1 MKKLLF
7 ICVLQVFCL
16 SLWAQGEVKVI
27 TSGGIQ
33 IIDNNEKRQ
42 APTRIVFWTN
52 TLSQGTIKVYFNGHY
67 AGQITSRYTSAPNC
81 GASGCVTVNV
91 SGTGNTWYGIASD
104 GTRWESSQAHLVA
117 GCNSIRLYSTGSRPS
132 GSTRS
137 NSNTQS
143 GSGSNNTSN
152 SNSESRKSS
161 SSSSGDSWEEVG
173 RRVGD
178 VMGKKLILVTNGN
191 GWSAETHQINISTGY
206 GPTYGDIGLK
216 MYYDSPVLVG
226 IGGGIGLN
234 PKYSENS
241 FDNKRIHWSGFLRLQ
256 FSKFVNMEIFAASH
270 YFKDLDNT
278 EVGLGAYLN
287 YQHKIY
293 KRLGISGGAGFILG
307 NLSESEDKIKG
318 EFSWNIGLTFN
329 LYEE

>member
-7 ICVLQVFCL
+7 IFVLQALCL

-33 IIDNNEKRQ
+33 IIDNKENRQ
-42 APTRIVFWTN
+42 ARTRIVFWTN
-52 TLSQGTIKVYFNGHY
+52 TLAQGKIKVYFNGNY
-67 AGQITSRYTSAPNC
+67 AGQITSRYNSTPKC
-81 GASGCVTVNV
+81 GASGCVTVDV

-104 GTRWESSQAHLVA
+104 GTRWESSQTSLVA

-132 GSTRS
+132 NSTRS
-137 NSNTQS
+137 NNDSES
-143 GSGSNNTSN
+143 GSGSTYGSNRTSH
-152 SNSESRKSS
+152 KSS
-161 SSSSGDSWEEVG
+161 SSSSDDSWGEFSRKTGNVI
-173 RRVGD
+173 
-178 VMGKKLILVTNGN
+178 GKELIDITEKK

-216 MYYDSPVLVG
+216 MYYDSPVLIG

-241 FDNKRIHWSGFLRLQ
+241 FDNQKIHWSGFLRLQ
-256 FSKFVNMEIFAASH
+256 FSKFVNMEVFAASH

-278 EVGLGAYLN
+278 EVGFGSYLN
-287 YQHKIY
+287 YQHTIY
-293 KRLGISGGAGFILG
+293 KRLGISGGVGFILG

-329 LYEE
+329 LYEK